1 MGRKRL
7 ISPGRCGT
15 LKIMKKEIH
24 PAYFPKAKVVCSCGN
39 TFTVGATL
47 ELIET
52 EVCSSCHPFYTKKE
66 RLTDQVGQIQK
77 FKARL
82 QKAKKKA

>member
-1 MGRKRL
+1 
-7 ISPGRCGT
+7 
-15 LKIMKKEIH
+15 MKKEIH

-39 TFTVGATL
+39 TFTTGATL

-52 EVCSSCHPFYTKKE
+52 EVCSSCHPFYTQKD
-66 RLTDQVGQIQK
+66 RVTDKLGQIQK

-82 QKAKKKA
+82 QKAKKKV